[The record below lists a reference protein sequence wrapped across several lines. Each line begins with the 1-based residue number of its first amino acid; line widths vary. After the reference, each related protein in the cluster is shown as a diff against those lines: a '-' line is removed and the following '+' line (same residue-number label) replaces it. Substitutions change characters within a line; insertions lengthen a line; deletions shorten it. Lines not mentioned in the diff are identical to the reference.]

1 MAIWKNKEDAYR
13 EQADLKAKGIE
24 SHMTQDNNGEWE
36 IEPVDNQEYGR
47 YVESVRNPRPAPM
60 VPVDKGSSNY
70 PTLREVM
77 DEADRS
83 VDIEATPEDARAV
96 LGLDDD
102 MEDMGDEELNSLQH
116 QAQIERARADVKRAQ
131 QERKDIGRGN
141 GVSPGDVVNTINK
154 FTRVRTN
161 PEAMGLYVGTGSG
174 SNKGYYD
181 ASGLKRM
188 TTPGGSGQGTD
199 GLQHLRNLTDPAT
212 FGGRKNGMGIGM
224 DLSHLRN
231 PVSQTIRPQRETQSP
246 LARESLKANQVRG
259 VSPIASIATQN
270 RSVGVSPIASMSIKA
285 MGVPKI
291 GLQMPKM
298 QAFSN
303 PITARPLGG
312 GRVKA
317 KPIQPSQPKN
327 ATKKSPN
334 FYKKKLKSIRK
345 GK

>member
-1 MAIWKNKEDAYR
+1 MAIWKNKEDAFR
-13 EQADLKAKGIE
+13 EQAELKSKGIN

-36 IEPVDNQEYGR
+36 IEPVSDQEYGR
-47 YVESVRNPRPAPM
+47 YVESVRNPQPPPLR
-60 VPVDKGSSNY
+60 PVDQGSGKY

-77 DEADRS
+77 DEVDKS
-83 VDIEATPEDARAV
+83 VDIEATPEDAREV
-96 LGLDDD
+96 LG
-102 MEDMGDEELNSLQH
+102 MGEEEEDYELGALQRK
-116 QAQIERARADVKRAQ
+116 AQVERARADVKRAQ

-161 PEAMGLYVGTGSG
+161 PEAMGLYVGTGRG

-259 VSPIASIATQN
+259 ISPIASIATQN
-270 RSVGVSPIASMSIKA
+270 RSVGVSPIANMSIKA

-291 GLQMPKM
+291 GLQRPNM
-298 QAFSN
+298 QTFNN
-303 PITARPLGG
+303 PITARPIGSATPI
-312 GRVKA
+312 KA
-317 KPIQPSQPKN
+317 KPIKASQPKK